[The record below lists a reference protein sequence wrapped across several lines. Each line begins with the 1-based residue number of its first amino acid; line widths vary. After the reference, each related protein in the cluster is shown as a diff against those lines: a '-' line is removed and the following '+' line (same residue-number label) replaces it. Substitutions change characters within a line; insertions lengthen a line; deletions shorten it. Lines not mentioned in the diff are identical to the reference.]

1 MGRAFVVRQSSM
13 IKTANAKTKVN
24 SKYGKEIYV
33 AAKSGDPDPEV
44 NQTLRRLIE
53 KAKKDQVPAHVIEK
67 AIEKAAGG
75 AGEDYSVAR
84 YEGYGPGNCM
94 VIVDCLTD
102 NPNRTIK
109 DVRLPFTKTDSKIGT
124 PGCVA
129 HMFDHYAVLGFAGDD
144 DEIVLEALMMADIDV
159 SDVEAEDGKVSVFAP
174 PTEYFKA
181 KTALEDAFE
190 GINFEVDEITFIP
203 QVNIE
208 IEDEEVIANFDKF
221 INMLEDCDDV
231 QNIYHNAIVKN

>member
-1 MGRAFVVRQSSM
+1 MGRAFEVRKSSM
-13 IKTANAKTKVN
+13 AKTANAKTKVN

-33 AAKSGDPDPEV
+33 AAKSGEPDPDV

-75 AGEDYSVAR
+75 AGEDYSSAR

-129 HMFDHYAVLGFAGDD
+129 HMFDHLAVLGFAGDD
-144 DEIVLEALMMADIDV
+144 DEVVLEALMMADVDV
-159 SDVEAEDGKVSVFAP
+159 TDVEAEDGKVSVFAP
-174 PTEYFKA
+174 HTEYFKA
-181 KTALEDAFE
+181 KTALEEAFE
-190 GINFEVDEITFIP
+190 GINFEVDEITFVP
-203 QVNIE
+203 QVHVE
-208 IEDEEVIANFDKF
+208 ITDEEVIANFDKF

-231 QNIYHNAIVKN
+231 QNVYHNATIKS

>member
-33 AAKSGDPDPEV
+33 AAKNGEPDPEV

-84 YEGYGPGNCM
+84 YEG
-94 VIVDCLTD
+94 
-102 NPNRTIK
+102 
-109 DVRLPFTKTDSKIGT
+109 
-124 PGCVA
+124 
-129 HMFDHYAVLGFAGDD
+129 
-144 DEIVLEALMMADIDV
+144 
-159 SDVEAEDGKVSVFAP
+159 
-174 PTEYFKA
+174 
-181 KTALEDAFE
+181 
-190 GINFEVDEITFIP
+190 
-203 QVNIE
+203 
-208 IEDEEVIANFDKF
+208 
-221 INMLEDCDDV
+221 
-231 QNIYHNAIVKN
+231 